1 MGCLLGCALG
11 DSIGLPLEGLSPG
24 RIAKLR
30 PTRLKQSFAL
40 GYGMLSDDTDHSI
53 FVAQALLQ
61 SEGDVR
67 RFRTK
72 LRWKLKLWL
81 VSLPAGIGLGTLR
94 SIVRMWLGFANPGVH
109 SAGNGAAMR
118 SAILGAALAN
128 QPQRRHEMVA
138 ASSTLTHVNS
148 SAMAGAA
155 AVAEI
160 AAKLASGEWPCA
172 PALDQLQ
179 QLLES
184 VSSDPK
190 WSEVVPHVIA
200 CCQSPDPIAS
210 ARFKFGDTSNG
221 VSGYVLHSVPFAI
234 VAWHS
239 CFGDL
244 RRCIESVVLAG
255 GDTDTNAAI
264 AGALVGLN
272 AGTSLPQDW
281 LDRLKDWPHSLPYL
295 RQLALALTGSGVRCN
310 ARFSLWLFPRNLM
323 FTAWVLL
330 HGARRLLPPY

>member
-118 SAILGAALAN
+118 
-128 QPQRRHEMVA
+128 V
-138 ASSTLTHVNS
+138 
-148 SAMAGAA
+148 
-155 AVAEI
+155 
-160 AAKLASGEWPCA
+160 
-172 PALDQLQ
+172 
-179 QLLES
+179 
-184 VSSDPK
+184 
-190 WSEVVPHVIA
+190 
-200 CCQSPDPIAS
+200 QS
-210 ARFKFGDTSNG
+210 
-221 VSGYVLHSVPFAI
+221 
-234 VAWHS
+234 
-239 CFGDL
+239 
-244 RRCIESVVLAG
+244 
-255 GDTDTNAAI
+255 
-264 AGALVGLN
+264 
-272 AGTSLPQDW
+272 
-281 LDRLKDWPHSLPYL
+281 
-295 RQLALALTGSGVRCN
+295 
-310 ARFSLWLFPRNLM
+310 
-323 FTAWVLL
+323 
-330 HGARRLLPPY
+330 